1 MGYRGSS
8 SSQASEY
15 KLKGHKDEAQFAKLI
30 DGSDETDSATGKTDV
45 IGKDG
50 KKYTVKGGKKKW
62 QIFLYGEE
70 RFKSDSDF
78 LNMNGVGNLFLEC
91 LNSFPSDYQKYQAD
105 KIVCKKL
112 LLEYSKQN
120 SSALKDLEKLTQ
132 LLPSDNTYFSSKI
145 SLRKHTSLLKNKFE
159 DKAILKSF
167 LDKAIFNNEEVD
179 RLAIMQGNIFLVFEK
194 KDVLDIF
201 SNFFSVENSVAG
213 NIPTDLNI
221 DGQKVLF
228 RYKTNVVEIE
238 IRNDSVKHF
247 RQVRFNMIREKA
259 LELILEKT
267 ELLNKINDNVIFF
280 GMK

>member
-15 KLKGHKDEAQFAKLI
+15 KLKGHKDELQFAKLI

-70 RFKSDSDF
+70 RFKNDLDF
-78 LNMNGVGNLFLEC
+78 LNMNGVGSLFLEC
-91 LNSFPSDYQKYQAD
+91 LNSFPSDYQTYQAD
-105 KIVCKKL
+105 KVICKKL
-112 LLEYSKQN
+112 LLEYSKVN
-120 SSALKDLEKLTQ
+120 KSALKDLEKLTQ
-132 LLPSDNTYFSSKI
+132 LLPNDNSYFSSKI

-167 LDKAIFNNEEVD
+167 LDKAIFNNDEVD
-179 RLAIMQGNIFLVFEK
+179 RLAIKKDNVFLVFEK

-201 SNFFSVENSVAG
+201 ANFFFCRKFG
-213 NIPTDLNI
+213 C
-221 DGQKVLF
+221 
-228 RYKTNVVEIE
+228 
-238 IRNDSVKHF
+238 
-247 RQVRFNMIREKA
+247 RQYSNRS
-259 LELILEKT
+259 
-267 ELLNKINDNVIFF
+267 
-280 GMK
+280 